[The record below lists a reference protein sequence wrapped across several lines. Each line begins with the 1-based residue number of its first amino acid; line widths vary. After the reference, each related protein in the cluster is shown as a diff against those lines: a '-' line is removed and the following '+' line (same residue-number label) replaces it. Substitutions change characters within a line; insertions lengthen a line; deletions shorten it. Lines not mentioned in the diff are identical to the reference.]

1 MQSLASRGRPHEH
14 NSKTITYNH
23 AKNVSSNFLKIH
35 ANYTIFCGLQFEKK
49 KHFLYVFIVN
59 GAIVTLKT
67 KIFANGSSIHLR
79 QDFLSIGK
87 ELTDFYLKNK
97 TSKDPNTIMKNK
109 IKVSFNQFL
118 ILLSILILYLNLNCV
133 DDSS

>member
-1 MQSLASRGRPHEH
+1 MQ
-14 NSKTITYNH
+14 ITQYFVDYN
-23 AKNVSSNFLKIH
+23 LK
-35 ANYTIFCGLQFEKK
+35 KK